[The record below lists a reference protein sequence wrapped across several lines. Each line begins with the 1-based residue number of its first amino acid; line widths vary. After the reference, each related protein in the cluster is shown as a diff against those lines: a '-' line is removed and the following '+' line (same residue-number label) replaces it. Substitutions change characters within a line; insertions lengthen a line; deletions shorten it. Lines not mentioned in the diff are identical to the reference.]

1 MTATQI
7 TIVSILY
14 AMGMLVT
21 FRIVFLAFADRYE
34 RLGRREHIVCIHP
47 LRTIPGTWAHYGL
60 AIMGISLA
68 WWPMVLAL
76 AVWKILF
83 PSGVKT
89 AYAKEQELQAA
100 LRKAKE
106 EADAS
111 DRRIAELEK
120 QVLAW
125 VPREYN
131 RSGGEA
137 A

>member
-1 MTATQI
+1 MIQALAGVFYFI
-7 TIVSILY
+7 GV
-14 AMGMLVT
+14 LVT
-21 FRIVFLAFADRYE
+21 FRFVFLAFANRYE
-34 RLGRREHIVCIHP
+34 RLGRREHIVCFHP

-60 AIMGISLA
+60 IIVGISLA
-68 WWPMVLAL
+68 WWPMALAL
-76 AVWKILF
+76 GVWKILF
-83 PSGVKT
+83 PGGVKT
-89 AYAKEQELQAA
+89 AYAKEQELQDA

-125 VPREYN
+125 VPREYD